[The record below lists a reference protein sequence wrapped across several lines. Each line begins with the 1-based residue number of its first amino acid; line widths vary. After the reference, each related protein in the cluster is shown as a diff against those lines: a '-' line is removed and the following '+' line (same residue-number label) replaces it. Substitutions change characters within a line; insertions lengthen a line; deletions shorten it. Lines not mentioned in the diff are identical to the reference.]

1 MISFILP
8 LFLSSENQENVILGS
23 VLIFDTQLAMHT
35 SLQLY
40 PVDILSAKHFRF
52 YSFHF
57 VKTCSANQ
65 KTSWLYN
72 TLQTLESELAFKVA
86 SMLQKRAALSLE
98 NNTLKQ
104 QVARLRQ
111 EKLIVDGEFFT
122 SLIHLFIPNTI
133 L

>member
-1 MISFILP
+1 
-8 LFLSSENQENVILGS
+8 
-23 VLIFDTQLAMHT
+23 MHA

-40 PVDILSAKHFRF
+40 PIDILSAKHFQF